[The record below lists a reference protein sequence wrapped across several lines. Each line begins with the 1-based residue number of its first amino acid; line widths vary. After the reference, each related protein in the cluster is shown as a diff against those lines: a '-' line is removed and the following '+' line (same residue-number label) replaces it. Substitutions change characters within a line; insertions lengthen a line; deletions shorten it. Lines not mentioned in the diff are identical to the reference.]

1 MPYTHHIGYF
11 RVVVTK
17 KLDRNDTR
25 EEVFI
30 LAHSFGSQL
39 PYVLRYHGGE
49 NVWGGY
55 SPIVVDSRSK
65 EIGTKGPW

>member
-39 PYVLRYHGGE
+39 PYVLSQDIMEVKMYG
-49 NVWGGY
+49 V
-55 SPIVVDSRSK
+55 
-65 EIGTKGPW
+65 GTLPLW